1 MPSGQVGASESQPLE
16 RQVERIASAS
26 EHAIHDLVEYLTD
39 RRHRPQLM
47 RLLTDSPA
55 WLIAKSRRLGG
66 DQSLLRDVSLAIASF
81 TDPLAPQDVLDLLRL
96 YAVLGVIQQ
105 RASER
110 RGGAID
116 GIAGALVLADPGERF
131 AALQRVWM
139 SLVQPSGAG
148 ERHASLLLA
157 ARDAAATMPSD
168 WFNGQARAN
177 ALDWIVDELLSL
189 GEHAAA
195 HDTLAL
201 MSRTI
206 GDREDAVVRV
216 LLSDVASG
224 HLDAALGLLP
234 QIHNVWQARKAH
246 MALAGALWRA
256 RRHDDALTMASAA
269 RRPFIR
275 TSVLTALIETFSAQD
290 IRTRTALLDEAVESG
305 RTIESHRA
313 ETDLDRDWD
322 MKAAALRSL
331 AHALASSG
339 QFERAKSAADEI
351 PYAFD
356 CALTLTEIA
365 GIARRAAADRWAQTL
380 LASAKSLTSQTRDPS
395 SRAKLELVIAAELSN
410 PLELTFRPVDVIRAL
425 VNEGR
430 PEVALAIAEST
441 TGENRAEMIH
451 AARHP
456 AMPSESPAD
465 IEAAVP
471 SPITTASDTAV
482 PDRDLQRLRRL
493 EALDAIAVTLEK
505 AQQTT
510 RARRL
515 RERARQLR
523 GDRDKS
529 HRGKA
534 AKESQNPVEHDE
546 AVARD
551 VEHAIEGRRWD
562 EAIATARRASTNL
575 FDFNGRIAWSMIRVG
590 EVERGYQLASTLDG
604 SEAIGSVI
612 ALHAVGRLD
621 LAQELVD
628 TCLQKN
634 PGDLALFVQAL
645 AGDGRCLAARA
656 TARRHRNGV
665 IPDHLMVD
673 IAMCAA
679 ARHEVDYAI
688 SAARA
693 MQDQRDADRVL
704 QGVVAELQHEGR
716 AEEAEKWAA
725 MIVDTERRAAALQGR
740 PMLIPGTASIDM
752 WLDGGRFGYIRTRA
766 RSVHPD
772 MRVGMLTQL
781 SRAHA
786 TVGEFASAI
795 EVAREI
801 PLGATQADEL
811 RSLAVQL
818 ASHRRFDEALDVSQ
832 DIGAA
837 MARSLRLRGLPS
849 DEAEQAARLSLIR
862 NSGGVDDQPGRTNFP
877 DQVVLALAAIA
888 TEMRAAGDP
897 RAAATL
903 ARATRIHD
911 LHELTRDT
919 RVTLGRALVTL
930 GRWSEGLRTIPR
942 LDAHAFALEVH
953 ALRDV
958 LDTLQA
964 GLAVDATTAV
974 GRIAGWFDDNWKELG
989 SV

>member
-1 MPSGQVGASESQPLE
+1 M
-16 RQVERIASAS
+16 ASAS
-26 EHAIHDLVEYLTD
+26 EHAIRDLVAYLTD

-47 RLLTDSPA
+47 RLLADSPA
-55 WLIAKSRRLGG
+55 WLMAKRRRLGG

-81 TDPLAPQDVLDLLRL
+81 ADPLEPQDVLDLLRL
-96 YAVLGVIQQ
+96 YAVLSVIQQ
-105 RASER
+105 RATER
-110 RGGAID
+110 RQHAID
-116 GIAGALVLADPGERF
+116 GVAGALVLADPGERF
-131 AALQRVWM
+131 GALQRAWM
-139 SLVQPSGAG
+139 SLVQPSGAE

-157 ARDAAATMPSD
+157 ARDAADNMPSD

-177 ALDWIVDELLSL
+177 ALSWIVDELLSL

-224 HLDAALGLLP
+224 HLDAALKLLP
-234 QIHNVWQARKAH
+234 EIHNVWQDRKAQ

-256 RRHDDALTMASAA
+256 HRHDDALKMASDA
-269 RRPFIR
+269 RSPFIR
-275 TSVLTALIETFSAQD
+275 TSVYTALIEKFGAQD
-290 IRTRTALLDEAVESG
+290 IRTRTALLDEALESG
-305 RTIESHRA
+305 RTIQSHRA
-313 ETDLDRDWD
+313 ETELDRDWD

-331 AHALASSG
+331 AHALASVG
-339 QFERAKSAADEI
+339 EFDRAKSAADEI

-356 CALTLTEIA
+356 AGLTLTEIA
-365 GIARRAAADRWAQTL
+365 GIARRAAADQWAQDL
-380 LASAKSLTSQTRDPS
+380 MAAAKSITSQTRDPS
-395 SRAKLELVIAAELSN
+395 SRAKLELVIAAQLSN

-430 PEVALAIAEST
+430 PEIALAIAEST
-441 TGENRAEMIH
+441 TGENRAEMIQ

-456 AMPSESPAD
+456 PIPPESDHGLRGAN
-465 IEAAVP
+465 P
-471 SPITTASDTAV
+471 SPVTQAADASI
-482 PDRDLQRLRRL
+482 PDSDVVRTRRV
-493 EALDAIAVTLEK
+493 EALDAVAATLEK
-505 AQQTT
+505 AHQTT

-515 RERARQLR
+515 REMARQLR
-523 GDRDKS
+523 GDPDESHSEKTARDT
-529 HRGKA
+529 G
-534 AKESQNPVEHDE
+534 NPIEHDE

-551 VEHAIEGRRWD
+551 VERAIEGRRWD
-562 EAIATARRASTNL
+562 DAIAAARRASTNL
-575 FDFNGRIAWSMIRVG
+575 FNFSGRIAWSMIRTGQVD
-590 EVERGYQLASTLDG
+590 RGYQLASTLDG
-604 SEAIGSVI
+604 SDASGSVI

-621 LAQELVD
+621 LANELVD
-628 TCLQKN
+628 TCLRKN

-645 AGDGRCLAARA
+645 AGDGHCLAARA
-656 TARRHRNGV
+656 TARRHLNGI
-665 IPDHLMVD
+665 IPDHLVVD

-679 ARHEVDYAI
+679 ARTDVDYAI

-704 QGVVAELQHEGR
+704 QAVVAELQHEGR
-716 AEEAEKWAA
+716 SEEAEKWAA
-725 MIVDTERRAAALQGR
+725 LIVDAERRDAGLQGR
-740 PMLIPGTASIDM
+740 PMLVPGTASIDM
-752 WLDGGRFGYIRTRA
+752 WLDGGKFGYIRRRA

-811 RSLAVQL
+811 RSLAAQL
-818 ASHRRFDEALDVSQ
+818 ASHRRFDEALEVSR

-837 MARSLRLRGLPS
+837 MARSLRFRGVPS
-849 DEAEQAARLSLIR
+849 DEAESAARLSLIR
-862 NSGGVDDQPGRTNFP
+862 SSGGVDDQPGRTNFP

-888 TEMRAAGDP
+888 KEMRAVGDP

-903 ARATRIHD
+903 ARATRIHEV
-911 LHELTRDT
+911 HELTRDT

-930 GRWSEGLRTIPR
+930 GLWSEGLRTIPR
-942 LDAHAFALEVH
+942 MDAHAFVLEVH

-958 LDTLQA
+958 LDSLQP

-974 GRIAGWFDDNWKELG
+974 GRIAGWFDDNWREL
-989 SV
+989 SRA